1 MATPNLK
8 RRRATTI
15 VTFPQGVLLVRQH
28 NGRHFM
34 LPGGGIEPGELDIIG
49 AIRELQEETTLIAR
63 AARFL
68 FEYESDSNMHQVFA
82 LEASG
87 TATPNQEIAELTYY
101 QPGRDIP
108 LVPSASAILARYY
121 EARPFGQ
128 P

>member
-1 MATPNLK
+1 MTTPDTK

-28 NGRHFM
+28 HGRQFM
-34 LPGGGIEPGELDIIG
+34 LPGGGIEPDELDIIG

-63 AARFL
+63 SARFL
-68 FEYESDSNMHQVFA
+68 FEYESDSNIHQVFA
-82 LEASG
+82 LEAGG
-87 TATPNQEIAELTYY
+87 TATPNQEIVELNYY

-108 LVPSASAILARYY
+108 LAPSAIAILARYY

>member
-1 MATPNLK
+1 
-8 RRRATTI
+8 
-15 VTFPQGVLLVRQH
+15 
-28 NGRHFM
+28 
-34 LPGGGIEPGELDIIG
+34 
-49 AIRELQEETTLIAR
+49 
-63 AARFL
+63 
-68 FEYESDSNMHQVFA
+68 MHQVFA
-82 LEASG
+82 LEAGG